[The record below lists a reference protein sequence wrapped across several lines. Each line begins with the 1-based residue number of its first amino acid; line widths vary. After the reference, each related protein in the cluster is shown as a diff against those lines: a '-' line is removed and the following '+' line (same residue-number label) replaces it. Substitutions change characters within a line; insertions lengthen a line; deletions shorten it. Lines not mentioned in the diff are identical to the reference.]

1 MKTKIS
7 ISNFFT
13 TLTNW
18 EYWPLNV
25 FYSPFVFWYLFLS
38 LRAKSFF
45 FFSNVNPSM
54 RASGLLG
61 ESKWNIYKLLPT
73 EIYPKTFFINAHAEV
88 NEVIDQFKAAGLNFP
103 VICKPH
109 LGERGWWV
117 EKIDNEMELQAY
129 ITQFD
134 NDFLLQEYCT
144 LPLEGAVLY
153 YRFPNEEKGHISSL
167 TFKEMLQIK
176 GDGKSSMQELI
187 LAYPRARLQW
197 AVLEKKYAH
206 QLNTILP
213 LGEVKILNTIGNHNR
228 GTKFLNFTPQ
238 VDDKLIDFFDALCKK
253 IPDFQFGRF
262 DIKCNSLEELKEGKN
277 FQVMELNGV
286 NAEPVHIYQTGFPI
300 LEAYKVLFTQWNNI
314 LKISKQNQL
323 KGNKRLKWNQFWTIF
338 KEVKTYKNPKSE
350 KFII

>member
-1 MKTKIS
+1 MKTKIKL
-7 ISNFFT
+7 SNFFT

-25 FYSPFVFWYLFLS
+25 FYGPFIFWYIFLS
-38 LRAKSFF
+38 IKSRSFF

-54 RASGLLG
+54 LASGLLG
-61 ESKWNIYKLLPT
+61 ESKWNIYKLLPK
-73 EIYPKTFFINAHAEV
+73 EIYPSTFFINAHSDV
-88 NEVIDQFKAAGLNFP
+88 KQVISTFKAAGLDFP

-117 EKIDNEMELQAY
+117 EKIDNETELQAY

-153 YRFPNEEKGHISSL
+153 YRFPNEERGHISSL
-167 TFKEMLQIK
+167 TFKKMLQIK
-176 GDGKSSMQELI
+176 GDGRSTIKELI

-197 AVLEKKYAH
+197 AVLETKYAQ
-206 QLNTILP
+206 QLNDIL
-213 LGEVKILNTIGNHNR
+213 LDGEIKVLNTIGNHNR

-238 VDDKLIDFFDALCKK
+238 VDDKLVSFFDELCKK
-253 IPDFQFGRF
+253 IPNFQFGRF
-262 DIKCNSLEELKEGKN
+262 DIKCNSLDELKEGKN

-286 NAEPVHIYQTGFPI
+286 NAEPVHIYQTGFSI
-300 LEAYKVLFTQWNNI
+300 FEAYKVLFTQWSTI
-314 LKISKQNQL
+314 QKISIQNKA
-323 KGNKRLKWNQFWTIF
+323 KGNNLLSWNEFWKIF
-338 KEVKTYKNPKSE
+338 RTVKTYKNPKSE

>member
-1 MKTKIS
+1 MTYKIKFQ
-7 ISNFFT
+7 NFKT
-13 TLTNW
+13 TLFNW

-25 FYSPFVFWYLFLS
+25 FYAPFSFWYIFQS
-38 LRAKSFF
+38 LKSRSFF

-73 EIYPKTFFINAHAEV
+73 EIYPKTFFIKAHSDV
-88 NEVIDQFKAAGLNFP
+88 NQVIETFKTANLSFP

-117 EKIDNEMELQAY
+117 EKIDNEAELQAY

-153 YRFPNEEKGHISSL
+153 FRFPNEERGHISSL

-176 GDGKSSMQELI
+176 GDGKSTMAELI

-197 AVLEKKYAH
+197 SVLEKKY
-206 QLNTILP
+206 QDSLNTILP
-213 LGEVKILNTIGNHNR
+213 DGEIKVLNTIGNHNR
-228 GTKFLNFTPQ
+228 GTKFLNYTPQ
-238 VDDKLIDFFDALCKK
+238 VDDKLIDFFDQLCKQ

-262 DIKCNSLEELKEGKN
+262 DVKCNSLEELKEGKN

-286 NAEPVHIYQTGFPI
+286 NAEPVHIYQTGFSI
-300 LEAYKVLFTQWNNI
+300 FEAYKVLFTQWNNI
-314 LKISKQNQL
+314 QKIAMQNKQ
-323 KGNKRLKWNQFWTIF
+323 KGNDFLNWNQFWIIF
-338 KEVKTYKNPKSE
+338 KEVKSYKNPKNE
-350 KFII
+350 KFIV